1 MGNVLSQDE
10 VNSLLSGIDQG
21 KVETESHIPEEG
33 GVLDVYD
40 FRSQSGPAHLRMPA
54 LNVIN
59 QRLLSLLKR
68 SMSAVTGGAA
78 DISLTSSDSVDF
90 RKFSDSLS
98 LPASLNIFKMDP
110 LRGLGLVILDDALV
124 FSFVDSLLGGKGI
137 GKAVPEGRSFTT
149 IEMKIAEKI
158 TRMILADLEEAW
170 SGIKKLK
177 MLFMRSEVDLQFA
190 AIVTATDMVIVD
202 KFSVDL
208 ENGSG
213 TIMLCTPLAALQ
225 PIKGL
230 LKAGFHGD
238 HFESDQ
244 KWKQY
249 LQKKIAELSVSLN
262 GILGTTKIQGRD
274 ILALK
279 PGDVIPLDQKVS
291 DAIVLKVE
299 GIPKFKGYPG
309 ACNNKKAMRIIGRID
324 KE

>member
-1 MGNVLSQDE
+1 
-10 VNSLLSGIDQG
+10 
-21 KVETESHIPEEG
+21 
-33 GVLDVYD
+33 
-40 FRSQSGPAHLRMPA
+40 
-54 LNVIN
+54 
-59 QRLLSLLKR
+59 
-68 SMSAVTGGAA
+68 MSAVTGGAA

-249 LQKKIAELSVSLN
+249 LQKKIGELSVSLN
-262 GILGTTKIQGRD
+262 GILGTTRIQGRD